1 MTDDDDDDVVDVD
14 AEAFTALLVKSMLRD
29 APGEISPGSAAL
41 LNSIGDELRR
51 DLPDTPEELVATVL
65 DRLRRPTVI
74 VGLMADIVV
83 KVIRSAERNG
93 ITVHLHT
100 VNASYDVLLELDATE
115 GGPEDPPSSLSS

>member
-1 MTDDDDDDVVDVD
+1 MTDDDDDDVVGVD

-115 GGPEDPPSSLSS
+115 GGPEDPPSSSP

>member
-1 MTDDDDDDVVDVD
+1 MTDDDDDDDIVDVD

-115 GGPEDPPSSLSS
+115 GGPEDPPSSSP

>member
-1 MTDDDDDDVVDVD
+1 MTDDDDDDVVGVD

-29 APGEISPGSAAL
+29 APGEISPGSVAL

-115 GGPEDPPSSLSS
+115 GGPEDPPSSSP